1 MRFIVCLLLVA
12 GICLVANT
20 AYCEPKVLF
29 SFEKDTEGWEIPNW
43 CLEKSDYIAESIAV
57 SNKFAKDGKSA
68 LEIMANFPG
77 GKWTAAYVEVQQ
89 FFDWTPYKT
98 VSADIYLPKEA
109 PMGLQ
114 AKIILTVGDDW
125 SWTEMSRMVKLMPGE
140 WVTVSAGLAPG
151 VTDWRRTTVT
161 DQFRSDVRKVGI
173 RIESNMR
180 PTYSGP
186 IYIDNVKVE

>member
-1 MRFIVCLLLVA
+1 MKLIICLLLA
-12 GICLVANT
+12 ASLCLAANT
-20 AYCEPKVLF
+20 AFCEPNTLF
-29 SFEKDTEGWEIPNW
+29 SFEKDTEGWEVPNW
-43 CLEKSDYIAESIAV
+43 CLEKTDYVAESIAV

-77 GKWTAAYVEVQQ
+77 GKWTATYVEVQQ
-89 FFDWTPYKT
+89 FFDWAPYKT
-98 VSADIYLPKEA
+98 VSVDVYLPKEA

-125 SWTEMSRMVKLMPGE
+125 TWTEMSRMVKLMPGE
-140 WVTVSAGLAPG
+140 WVTVSAGLVPG

-161 DQFRSDVRKVGI
+161 DQFRSDIRKFGV

-186 IYIDNVKVE
+186 IYIDNIKLE